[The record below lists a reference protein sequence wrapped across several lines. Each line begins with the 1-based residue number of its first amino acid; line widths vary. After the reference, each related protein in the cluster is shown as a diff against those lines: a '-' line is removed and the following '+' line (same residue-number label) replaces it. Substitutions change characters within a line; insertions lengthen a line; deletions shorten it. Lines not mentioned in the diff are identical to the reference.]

1 MNGKEV
7 KRRLGRDRE
16 EGVGKK
22 ADTSTPMES
31 SFRDDSSMRVSDKNE
46 RRSERSSNAI
56 LEFGLAV
63 TVVVSVRV
71 LLLFL
76 CIIS

>member
-1 MNGKEV
+1 MNDKKV
-7 KRRLGRDRE
+7 KRRVGRDRE

-22 ADTSTPMES
+22 VDTSTPMES

-63 TVVVSVRV
+63 TVVVSARV